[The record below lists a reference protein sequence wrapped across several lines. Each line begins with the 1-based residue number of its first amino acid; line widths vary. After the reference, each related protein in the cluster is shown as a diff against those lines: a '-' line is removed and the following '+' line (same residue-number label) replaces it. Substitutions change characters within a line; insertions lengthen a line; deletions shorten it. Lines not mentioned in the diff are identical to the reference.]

1 MYCLSTTNF
10 RRVYKLGVERML
22 FVSLKLKKNTL
33 DSWKNMISSLNAKAL
48 IFFLKSSS
56 KINSREGRFVAM
68 AVRRVI

>member
-1 MYCLSTTNF
+1 MYCLSTTNL

-48 IFFLKSSS
+48 IFFPEVVVQ
-56 KINSREGRFVAM
+56 N
-68 AVRRVI
+68 